1 MRCSVEVSFYLGSI
15 LGSMIFSMYGHGQ
28 PIGNSLFPPCLSL
41 YKWTM
46 RYSLSFYPSSE
57 SLVHDKFSIFNVS
70 NLYNF
75 LAKRYVG
82 SIDIMRWKKK
92 YEKLYLILLQLKRTI
107 LFNKLQQSGRI
118 QIKKN
123 ASSLFQPPNNH
134 SAQPVGRSWDM
145 FWITTVVA
153 VFMNFAV
160 LAAPFSLFLFVFY

>member
-1 MRCSVEVSFYLGSI
+1 MLLGCCWSFNKINKITYSHLPGSVSSWMRCSVEVSFYLGSI
-15 LGSMIFSMYGHGQ
+15 LGSMVFSIYGHGQ

-46 RYSLSFYPSSE
+46 RNSLSFYPSSE

-92 YEKLYLILLQLKRTI
+92 IWKVILDPPSVEAHNPVQQVATKR
-107 LFNKLQQSGRI
+107 
-118 QIKKN
+118 
-123 ASSLFQPPNNH
+123 PH
-134 SAQPVGRSWDM
+134 SD
-145 FWITTVVA
+145 
-153 VFMNFAV
+153 
-160 LAAPFSLFLFVFY
+160 